1 MYLLKTDE
9 WCLERIIFLMA
20 GCVNTLSII
29 LILVHSIYWLILTGF
44 VSANLI
50 ILATVGFCPSA
61 IVLQKI
67 GVRHCLGRT
76 GGSGCDER
84 PSAA

>member
-1 MYLLKTDE
+1 MYLLKTDR
-9 WCLERIIFLMA
+9 WYLERIIFLMA
-20 GCVNTLSII
+20 GCMNTLSII

-50 ILATVGFCPSA
+50 VFATVGFCPSA
-61 IVLQKI
+61 IMLQKI
-67 GVRHCLGRT
+67 GVRPRLGRT
-76 GGSGCDER
+76 GGSGCDEQ